1 MRLITTATAL
11 AATLALAGPASSA
24 VIGQVVSA
32 GSQSTQTGAVDL
44 YHFQVTNN
52 SGQDLF
58 TFNNLDFDGQFIQG
72 TTTTKAGTGLPEPAP
87 DFFFAA
93 TFAAD
98 DELAPTAFGTVVET
112 ETDFDI
118 PSVATLGTPWVAD
131 QATESVVV
139 FSVPT
144 GAPAPV
150 FNGGFAVVDGQNQS
164 IVPEPT
170 SLALLGLG
178 GLLVARRQRG

>member
-1 MRLITTATAL
+1 MRLITTTAL
-11 AATLALAGPASSA
+11 AATLALAGPASA
-24 VIGQVVSA
+24 DVIGRIVAA
-32 GSQSTQTGAVDL
+32 GSQSTATEEVDL

-72 TTTTKAGTGLPEPAP
+72 TTTTKTGTALPEPAP
-87 DFFFAA
+87 GFFFAA

-98 DELAPTAFGTVVET
+98 DQLTPTAFGTVVET

-118 PSVATLGTPWVAD
+118 DSVATLGTPWVAD
-131 QATESVVV
+131 QATETIVV
-139 FSVPT
+139 FAVPT
-144 GAPAPV
+144 GGDAPV
-150 FNGGFAVVDGQNQS
+150 FNSGFAVVDGQNQA

-170 SLALLGLG
+170 SLALLGLA
-178 GLLVARRQRG
+178 GLMVARRRRG